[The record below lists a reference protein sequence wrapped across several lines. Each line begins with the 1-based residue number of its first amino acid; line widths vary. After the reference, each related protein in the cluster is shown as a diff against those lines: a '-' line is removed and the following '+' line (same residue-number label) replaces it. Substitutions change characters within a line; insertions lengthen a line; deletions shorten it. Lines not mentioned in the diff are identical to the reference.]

1 MSKNL
6 IRVGVGAGGVAV
18 AAAGAPAVMVAA
30 GATVAIGLA
39 GYGVYKVIE
48 SHRRPRPPRRS
59 LAKGRR

>member
-1 MSKNL
+1 MSTNL

-30 GATVAIGLA
+30 GATLAVGLA

-48 SHRRPRPPRRS
+48 SHRRPRLARRS
-59 LAKGRR
+59 LAKRGR